1 MGVRFS
7 MKYRVTIKAL
17 NSCGCDAEGEVIAEL
32 EDNSI
37 IHFYYQGSDSQ
48 AKQIFE
54 VGKLIDV
61 ELKGEDCKVEISH
74 KNTSSITFPNEN
86 CYFIALGKLL
96 SKEVLDD
103 EIFLLLQSSFQLKF
117 DDVFNNSEMAIG
129 SSIKVTG
136 ELWADN
142 WWP

>member
-1 MGVRFS
+1 
-7 MKYRVTIKAL
+7 MKYRVTIIAL

-32 EDNSI
+32 EDRSI

-54 VGKLIDV
+54 VGKSIEV
-61 ELKGEDCKVEISH
+61 ELKGEDCKIEEFHS
-74 KNTSSITFPNEN
+74 NSSENITFPNKN
-86 CYFIALGKLL
+86 CYFIATGELL
-96 SKEVLDD
+96 SKDVLDD
-103 EIFLLLQSSFQLKF
+103 EVLFLLQSSFQLHF
-117 DDVFNNSEMAIG
+117 DSLFDNLEVPLGACV
-129 SSIKVTG
+129 KVTG